1 MTGSTSMLKR
11 LPESRRLPIQKKLV
25 GLTMLIGVGIIAFLI
40 FFYYSFSAS
49 LQNEKKAQ
57 SRHLSES
64 AMGIIDYFYQLEESG
79 QLAPSV
85 AQEYAMN
92 ALQSATYGDNGYFW
106 INSGD
111 GELLMQP
118 YTPERVGINQIDWTD
133 GKGNLV
139 FLEFVSKAKVGGDWV
154 SYSWPKPNSTFE
166 YPKISYVAYFPPWD
180 WVLGTG
186 LYLDDMQN
194 NVFWTV
200 LKASGVLLV
209 GFLTFIATTI
219 FVVNYFVIQLGELA
233 VRDTLTNLYT
243 KRFLKEV
250 LPTILDK
257 HKRLR
262 DSVLA
267 VVFIDID
274 HFKNVNDSYGH
285 DIGDKVLKRVSA
297 TMMNTTRPDD
307 YCIRFGGD
315 EFVLIGFFDD
325 ETAVVNTVER
335 IRTEAAQLYFC
346 EIGLDFHLCIS
357 AGIALHDN
365 ERGSFDDTLKRADMK
380 LYESKAAGR
389 NRVSI

>member
-1 MTGSTSMLKR
+1 MLKR
-11 LPESRRLPIQKKLV
+11 LPESSRLPIQKKLV
-25 GLTMLIGVGIIAFLI
+25 GLTVLIGVGIIAFLI

-49 LQNEKKAQ
+49 LQDEKKAQ
-57 SRHLSES
+57 SKHLSES
-64 AMGIIDYFYQLEESG
+64 AMGIIGYFHQLEVSG
-79 QLAPSV
+79 QLRSSE

-92 ALQSATYGDNGYFW
+92 ALKAATYGDNGYFW
-106 INSGD
+106 INNGE

-133 GKGNLV
+133 GKGQLV
-139 FLEFVSKAKVGGDWV
+139 FWDFVNKAKAGGDWV
-154 SYSWPKPNSTFE
+154 SYSWPKPNSTLE
-166 YPKISYVAYFPPWD
+166 YPKISYVAYFAPWD

-186 LYLDDMQN
+186 LYLDDMQSN
-194 NVFWTV
+194 ILWTV
-200 LKASGVLLV
+200 LQTSGVLFV
-209 GFLTFIATTI
+209 GFLLFIATTI

-250 LPTILDK
+250 QPTILDK
-257 HKRLR
+257 HKRLS

-274 HFKNVNDSYGH
+274 HFKSVNDNYGH
-285 DIGDKVLKRVSA
+285 DLGDKVLKRVSSV
-297 TMMNTTRPDD
+297 MMNNTRPDD

-325 ETAVVNTVER
+325 EDAVVNTVER
-335 IRTEAAQLYFC
+335 IRAAAAQLHFC
-346 EIGLDFHLCIS
+346 EIGLDFHLSLS
-357 AGIALHDN
+357 AGIALHDS
-365 ERGSFDDTLKRADMK
+365 EIGTFDDTLKRADMK

-389 NRVSI
+389 NRVSV